1 LLWPLPVAAAG
12 LMVSAVCLTVVNT
25 RAAHR
30 HEVVVYKADR
40 HLAVECFD
48 GRHSYLVCDSVVAR
62 NPEEIRFQREG
73 VVNHCRTLSTTV
85 LPVDTVFNDGR
96 CALQGGILCFG
107 EERIDLSL
115 KQRRSRR

>member
-1 LLWPLPVAAAG
+1 MMA
-12 LMVSAVCLTVVNT
+12 AVCLTVVNT
-25 RAAHR
+25 RAANR

-62 NPEEIRFQREG
+62 NPEEIRFHREG
-73 VVNHCRTLSTTV
+73 MVNHCRTLSTTV